1 MGDILGLL
9 WNELFY
15 EPMLNG
21 LIVLYSVLFHNFGV
35 TIIAFT
41 IFIRLVTFPLTVKQL
56 KATKAMTSLQPKLR
70 ELQKK
75 FAKNREKLAA
85 EQMRLYK
92 EAGVSPMG
100 CILPMLVQFPI
111 WIALYRAILQ
121 VLPASPDLLF
131 NLSERLYS
139 WPLVNRMV
147 PLNEGF
153 LGLSLGEPSQA
164 LGVPFSLILPLL
176 VGGSMWAQQKMITSP
191 TTDPRQSTMN
201 RYMLWM
207 MPIMF
212 GYFTFY
218 FSSGLALYWGVSNL
232 VGIAI
237 QYFIGGW
244 GELLPSRSQEKGSRL
259 GQAAVQR
266 QHRGRSDPER
276 LGRAGGGEGRG
287 GGNRRKKGKGGA
299 LRPGRGGGGGG
310 GGDPDQQPPQPPE

>member
-1 MGDILGLL
+1 MAAL
-9 WNELFY
+9 WNTLFFD
-15 EPMLNG
+15 PILNM
-21 LIVLYSVLFHNFGV
+21 LIVLYSVLFHNFGL

-41 IFIRLVTFPLTVKQL
+41 IFIRLITFPLTVKQL
-56 KATKAMTSLQPKLR
+56 KATKAMTALQPKLR

-75 FAKNREKLAA
+75 YAKNREKLAQ

-100 CILPMLVQFPI
+100 CIMPMLIQLPI
-111 WIALYRAILQ
+111 WIALYRAVIQ

-131 NLSERLYS
+131 NLSRHLYS

-153 LGLSLGEPSQA
+153 LGLNLGQPSQA
-164 LGVPFSLILPLL
+164 LGFPLSLILPLL

-191 TTDPRQSTMN
+191 TTDPRQGTMN

-212 GYFTFY
+212 GWFTLQFPT
-218 FSSGLALYWGVSNL
+218 GLALYWAVSNV
-232 VGIAI
+232 VGIVI

-266 QHRGRSDPER
+266 PQRGRSDSER
-276 LGRAGGGEGRG
+276 LGRAGGGKGRRG
-287 GGNRRKKGKGGA
+287 HNRPQKGEAGT
-299 LRPGRGGGGGG
+299 LRPGGGGGGGG
-310 GGDPDQQPPQPPE
+310 GGDPANGPQEPSG